1 MARKHADDDQ
11 DVFAADDE
19 IAAAAATDTPDAPEP
34 PPPEPEP
41 EVPPLERLRN
51 LLIALH
57 HQAFHNAPVSTG
69 IINEL
74 REIADKLDPEHAE
87 RTKESG
93 HDE

>member
-1 MARKHADDDQ
+1 MARKSQDVYDDDS
-11 DVFAADDE
+11 VHEAEPEAE
-19 IAAAAATDTPDAPEP
+19 IDAPSEQP

-57 HQAFHNAPVSTG
+57 HQAFHNAPVSTA

-87 RTKESG
+87 HTKEPG